1 VFSGLDGLVSIQ
13 PLICGYNGCVT
24 ASQTSTGERLKNLG
38 RFFIVAL
45 VISFWFAVLLLQ
57 NPGDDLE
64 TDFYPIYRAGQ
75 VLLAGENPYSQA
87 EIEHYRSVWEA
98 PFARA
103 GFAYPL
109 FLVVGI
115 IPLLLLPLKAAAWV
129 WTGFGIAGSAAA
141 IFLQKN
147 WRAVLLLPFLFM
159 PLHRAATFRQATLV
173 WCALLV
179 VLILAMQHKKAWLVG
194 WCIVMLAAKP
204 QVGILFSAAGLV
216 WGLRQDRKV
225 LLWAGAWAVGIY
237 GLSFWLQPGWVQAW
251 MQNVLIYERIVEP
264 VSLLP
269 WSLILLA
276 VTWKLPW
283 YARLAA
289 AQVAL
294 FPLSDVYSSLPLLLT
309 WVGIGGWLSLAGSA
323 VSWVWLAL
331 GLPTT
336 VSMLWLMILLPVI
349 TASLVRFWQAMA
361 RPGASPAQR

>member
-1 VFSGLDGLVSIQ
+1 MTVAKI
-13 PLICGYNGCVT
+13 PT
-24 ASQTSTGERLKNLG
+24 RERLKNLG
-38 RFFIVAL
+38 RFFVVAL
-45 VISFWFAVLLLQ
+45 VISFWFSLLFLQ
-57 NPGDDLE
+57 NPGDNLE

-87 EIEHYRSVWEA
+87 EIEHYQSVWDA
-98 PFARA
+98 PFASA

-115 IPLLLLPLKAAAWV
+115 FPLLLLPLKAAAWV
-129 WTGFGIAGSAAA
+129 WTGFGIAGSTAA

-147 WRAVLLLPFLFM
+147 WRSVLLLPFLFM

-179 VLILAMQHKKAWLVG
+179 VMILAMQHKKAWLVG

-216 WGLRQDRKV
+216 WGFRQDRKV
-225 LLWAGAWAVGIY
+225 LGWAGMWAVGMY
-237 GLSFWLQPGWVQAW
+237 GLSFWLYPGWVQAW
-251 MQNVLIYERIVEP
+251 LQNLLLYESIVQP
-264 VSLLP
+264 ATLLP
-269 WSLILLA
+269 WSLILIFT
-276 VTWKLPW
+276 TWKLPW

-309 WVGIGGWLSLAGSA
+309 WVGIGGWLSLVGSA
-323 VSWVWLAL
+323 ISWVWLVLAL
-331 GLPTT
+331 PST
-336 VSMLWLMILLPVI
+336 VTVLWMMILLPVVM
-349 TASLVRFWQAMA
+349 ASLVRFWQALTHPA
-361 RPGASPAQR
+361 DSPAQR